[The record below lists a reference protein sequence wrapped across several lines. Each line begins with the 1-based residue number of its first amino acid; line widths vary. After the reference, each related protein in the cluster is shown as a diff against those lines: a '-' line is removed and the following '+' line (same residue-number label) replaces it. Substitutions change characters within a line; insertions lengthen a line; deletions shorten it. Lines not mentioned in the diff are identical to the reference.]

1 MSANISAFKETGMNL
16 GRFFLIEFGGF
27 WVLFVSLLGNQIA
40 RHEFVS
46 VSRRRNGFG
55 SVEGVVL
62 LAVAVSTG
70 ARYCLS
76 LIRPMDHQS
85 LPGLETGWLAAFAT
99 VCVIYLV
106 AKGIRVLRIPR
117 Q

>member
-1 MSANISAFKETGMNL
+1 MSANISAFKEIGMNL

-46 VSRRRNGFG
+46 VRRRRNAFG
-55 SVEGVVL
+55 SVEGMVL
-62 LAVAVSTG
+62 LVVAISTG

-76 LIRPMDHQS
+76 LIRPMDHRS
-85 LPGLETGWLAAFAT
+85 LPGLEIGWLAALAT
-99 VCVIYLV
+99 VCVIYV
-106 AKGIRVLRIPR
+106 GAKGIGVLRIPR